1 MVHDD
6 LPYRA
11 MRELAGVVCEE
22 VNKKLRERDA
32 RLDVLESVVDR
43 HDRYISMAKIGLYKV
58 AYEVLATQDEGLWWQ
73 FCEEHQLVEPDARRL
88 VERWN
93 RG

>member
-22 VNKKLRERDA
+22 VNEKLRERDA
-32 RLDVLESVVDR
+32 RLDRLEATVRSEA
-43 HDRYISMAKIGLYKV
+43 RYADLEHNALYLV
-58 AYEVLATQDEGLWWQ
+58 AAEVLTSGDQELFWQ
-73 FCEEHQLVEPDARRL
+73 WAQEQRL
-88 VERWN
+88 PRD
-93 RG
+93 RF

>member
-22 VNKKLRERDA
+22 VNEKLRERDA
-32 RLDVLESVVDR
+32 RLDRLEATVSSEA
-43 HDRYISMAKIGLYKV
+43 RYADLEHNALYLV
-58 AYEVLATQDEGLWWQ
+58 AAEVLTSGDQELFWQ
-73 FCEEHQLVEPDARRL
+73 WAQEQRL
-88 VERWN
+88 PRPIVLRMVERWN